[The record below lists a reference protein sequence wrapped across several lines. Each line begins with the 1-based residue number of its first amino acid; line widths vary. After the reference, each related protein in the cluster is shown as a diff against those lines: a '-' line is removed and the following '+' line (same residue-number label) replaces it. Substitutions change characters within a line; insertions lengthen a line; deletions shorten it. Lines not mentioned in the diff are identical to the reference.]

1 VPCDALVPGELTSL
15 AGAWAG
21 RTPPGAGPSRGCQF
35 WRPRSHPASP
45 GAHASARPRPCGARA
60 PRPRNPRGSGCTP
73 PGTRP
78 GRGAAAAS
86 GWMGEARN
94 CSGMARRGC
103 PRDSRQSSTVSRVP
117 AAACFRGPAIRV
129 RRPRTPR
136 RAAGSRPRPACE
148 GGSRPGP
155 GRPAA
160 GWGTLPRNAH
170 RGRGRSGGSGARRS
184 GRGQLPR
191 GLRRCGRVPPRRAHR
206 RKVVSRTLKL
216 FEALRGSG

>member
-1 VPCDALVPGELTSL
+1 LECLRPRRRGL
-15 AGAWAG
+15 AGERAPQPEA
-21 RTPPGAGPSRGCQF
+21 RISRGPRF
-35 WRPRSHPASP
+35 WALIGLP
-45 GAHASARPRPCGARA
+45 GPDT
-60 PRPRNPRGSGCTP
+60 RGRGCTP

-78 GRGAAAAS
+78 ERAAAAAS

-94 CSGMARRGC
+94 CSGMGRRGC
-103 PRDSRQSSTVSRVP
+103 PRDSRQSSTVSCVP

-129 RRPRTPR
+129 RRPRAPR
-136 RAAGSRPRPACE
+136 RAAGSRPRPACD

-155 GRPAA
+155 GCPAA
-160 GWGTLPRNAH
+160 GWGTLPRNAP

-184 GRGQLPR
+184 GRGPLPR

-206 RKVVSRTLKL
+206 RKVVSRSLKL